1 MSLDRRVVVAIHEAV
16 KEMGESPALAQ
27 KIVAWMDSL
36 AEGNAR
42 LDDRDTTHRQ
52 VELLYEEVVA
62 AEEPEPEG

>member
-1 MSLDRRVVVAIHEAV
+1 MSLDKRVVVAIQEAV
-16 KEMGESPALAQ
+16 RELGESPALAQ

-42 LDDRDTTHRQ
+42 LEDRDATQRQ
-52 VELLYEEVVA
+52 VELLYEEVVS